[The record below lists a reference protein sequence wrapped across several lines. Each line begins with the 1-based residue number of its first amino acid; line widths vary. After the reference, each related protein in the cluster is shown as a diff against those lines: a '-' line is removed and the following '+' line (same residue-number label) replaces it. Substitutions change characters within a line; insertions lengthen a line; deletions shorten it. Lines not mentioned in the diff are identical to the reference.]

1 MKKPNSYFGNKTAT
15 VTKKSSAI
23 TTHITQATKHCVWL
37 GHGKMGVLSHYSINK
52 NGEKIGA
59 IKCTFRI
66 KYSKSLSKILC
77 TLWKRK
83 NCPCLTTLE
92 YMHIDTGI

>member
-23 TTHITQATKHCVWL
+23 TTHITQAAKHCVWL
-37 GHGKMGVLSHYSINK
+37 GHGKMGVLPHYSINK
-52 NGEKIGA
+52 NGGKIGA

-66 KYSKSLSKILC
+66 KYSEIFK
-77 TLWKRK
+77 
-83 NCPCLTTLE
+83 
-92 YMHIDTGI
+92 